1 MERRSG
7 LLSVVLLAC
16 CMALLPAACSSD
28 TDIED
33 EPYGG
38 DTLLMGACMTRSASL
53 TLSDQTQLTFFLTS
67 GTTSQQRQFTYSQ
80 SSDSWSGNASVK
92 TGDNYY
98 IYGYMPTWELQS
110 SFIARIGAD
119 YSGGAVVSLNGLKAV
134 TDKDV
139 CFVAGIAGGT
149 SVTAASDI
157 TEWNYLYTGRDV
169 GENHVNILLDHLYA
183 AISMNFKIGATYAQ
197 LRTIKLKEVRLEP
210 SSSSLVNVSIRQ
222 PAGAAP
228 TVTYSAGSGSADV
241 PTLFSD
247 ATGTA
252 LSTETALSMETWVI
266 PSLTGLTLV
275 CIYDVYDKAGNCVRQ
290 NQTARN
296 SLDGKVTMTR
306 GTRTTLNLTVAP
318 SYLYVLSDDDL
329 DNPTVEL
336 RVES

>member
-1 MERRSG
+1 
-7 LLSVVLLAC
+7 
-16 CMALLPAACSSD
+16 
-28 TDIED
+28 
-33 EPYGG
+33 
-38 DTLLMGACMTRSASL
+38 MGTCLTRSASVA
-53 TLSDQTQLTFFLTS
+53 LSDQMQLEFFLTN
-67 GTTSQQRQFTYSQ
+67 GTASQKRQFTYYATGNLWRSNATVKVG
-80 SSDSWSGNASVK
+80 DSY
-92 TGDNYY
+92 D
-98 IYGYMPTWELQS
+98 IYGYMPAQEAS
-110 SFIARIGAD
+110 SSSIALMHDD
-119 YSGGAVVSLNGLKAV
+119 YSEGAVVSLNGLKAV
-134 TDKDV
+134 AEKDV
-139 CFVAGIAGGT
+139 CFIAGIAGGT

-157 TEWNYLYTGRDV
+157 TEWNYLYTGEDV
-169 GENHVNILLDHLYA
+169 GENHVNILLDHLYT
-183 AISMNFKIGATYAQ
+183 AISLNFKIGATYAQ